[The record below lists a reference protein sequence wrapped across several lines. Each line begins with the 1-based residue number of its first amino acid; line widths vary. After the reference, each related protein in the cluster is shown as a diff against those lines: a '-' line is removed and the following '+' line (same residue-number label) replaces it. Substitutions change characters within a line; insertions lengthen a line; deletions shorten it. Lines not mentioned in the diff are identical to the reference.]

1 MNITN
6 SVSKPYKGF
15 INKVFLKI
23 NNAFRRFCLRKDV
36 FEKEV
41 VKTEE
46 KVMHEG
52 DKYIKS
58 VQDLRLDNNGQH
70 VPNSAGML
78 KSDMNTG
85 TGHRYEF
92 APEDIKKMFS
102 MSEDEMIKYR
112 EQLIAEKKYIKE
124 L

>member
-1 MNITN
+1 M
-6 SVSKPYKGF
+6 KERCGKYGF
-15 INKVFLKI
+15 YESIDYTKSRLK
-23 NNAFRRFCLRKDV
+23 NGE
-36 FEKEV
+36 EKEV

-92 APEDIKKMFS
+92 APEDIKYDFICPQWLFNCSPNGLASIIGLTHKSRFF
-102 MSEDEMIKYR
+102 E
-112 EQLIAEKKYIKE
+112 AA
-124 L
+124 

>member
-6 SVSKPYKGF
+6 QVSKPYKVF
-15 INKVFLKI
+15 INKVFVKI
-23 NNAFRRFCLRKDV
+23 NNAFRRFGLRKDV

-41 VKTEE
+41 KKSEE
-46 KVMHEG
+46 KIMHEG

-58 VQDLRLDNNGQH
+58 AQDLRLDSNGKH

-78 KSDMNTG
+78 KTDTNTG

-92 APEDIKKMFS
+92 APDDIKKMFN

-112 EQLIAEKKYIKE
+112 NKLIAEKKYIRKI
-124 L
+124 